1 MLQAC
6 IRVKMLVGVQRGDM
20 LRLCMS
26 DMAP

>member
-1 MLQAC
+1 MLHAY
-6 IRVKMLVGVQRGDM
+6 IRVKMLIGIQRGDM